1 MMSDSEDAPTGG
13 GPGKGKTITL
23 EESQMN
29 KLAQLVAAQLTR
41 SIQPAKDS
49 VDSGGPSGELASWGL
64 GLHVGREPVVLRGG
78 ESVRPSGRE
87 VGIAQVAVL
96 QGWVLVVGRGQS
108 RQCSIGWVGLRQGSR

>member
-1 MMSDSEDAPTGG
+1 MSDSEDAPTGS

-49 VDSGGPSGELASWGL
+49 ADSGGPSGELA
-64 GLHVGREPVVLRGG
+64 
-78 ESVRPSGRE
+78 
-87 VGIAQVAVL
+87 Q
-96 QGWVLVVGRGQS
+96 
-108 RQCSIGWVGLRQGSR
+108 